1 MGRNSV
7 DATNAFLIR
16 SAAAEGRRFRLT
28 LDFFPLVVVVFLAEE
43 VFDEALFD
51 EAVGFD

>member
-28 LDFFPLVVVVFLAEE
+28 LDFFPLAVVVVFLAEE
-43 VFDEALFD
+43 VFDEA
-51 EAVGFD
+51 VGFD